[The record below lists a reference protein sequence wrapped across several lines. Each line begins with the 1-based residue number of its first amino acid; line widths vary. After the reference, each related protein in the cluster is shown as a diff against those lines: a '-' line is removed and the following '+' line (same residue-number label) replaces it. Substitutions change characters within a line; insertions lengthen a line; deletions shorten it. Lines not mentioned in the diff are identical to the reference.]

1 MKGRDPMEDLTAVP
15 DSGLGWLDASGDHA
29 DVVLSTRVR
38 LARNL
43 QGYAFGPR
51 ARVNDREAVLEQ
63 VRSAKGLVPHL
74 TGSTL
79 VNLPAP
85 DSRPRRILLERRLI
99 SREPMGDTASGPPRG
114 TAVVLSGKE
123 PLSVM
128 VNEEDHLR
136 LQSLVAG

>member
-1 MKGRDPMEDLTAVP
+1 MKARDPMEDLTAVP

-74 TGSTL
+74 S
-79 VNLPAP
+79 
-85 DSRPRRILLERRLI
+85 DRKS
-99 SREPMGDTASGPPRG
+99 
-114 TAVVLSGKE
+114 VV
-123 PLSVM
+123 
-128 VNEEDHLR
+128 
-136 LQSLVAG
+136 